1 MLKQQKHYM
10 SAPPCEPARSGS
22 EGAGAATESG
32 IGQTSW
38 TQATDFGETGSR
50 LLFLPF
56 CHNLV
61 LILYAPRSR
70 LRSIV
75 NRIAIEA

>member
-1 MLKQQKHYM
+1 MFSARDTVPLVDG
-10 SAPPCEPARSGS
+10 APPCEPARSGS

-50 LLFLPF
+50 LGAVFAAEATREELPTP
-56 CHNLV
+56 
-61 LILYAPRSR
+61 PRSY
-70 LRSIV
+70 I
-75 NRIAIEA
+75 I